1 MRIYF
6 DLIWFILVCLSVG
19 RFAYGGVTGMDF
31 FSNIESVQIQS
42 VDISGV
48 NKGID
53 VIVYMYKYKASR

>member
-1 MRIYF
+1 
-6 DLIWFILVCLSVG
+6 
-19 RFAYGGVTGMDF
+19 MDF
-31 FSNIESVQIQS
+31 SSNIESVQIQS